1 MDITDEILTEI
12 SYVRTSTYRLRAM
25 KALKGNL
32 KIPSEIAKETG
43 ILTNHMSNTLRQLK
57 EHDLAECVN
66 PQSKKGR
73 LYRLTP
79 KGEELMRHIDSIMN
93 R

>member
-1 MDITDEILTEI
+1 MDISDEILIEI
-12 SYVRTSTYRLRAM
+12 SYVRTSTYRLRVM
-25 KALKGNL
+25 KALEGNL

-57 EHDLAECVN
+57 EHGLVECVN

>member
-1 MDITDEILTEI
+1 MDISDEILIEI
-12 SYVRTSTYRLRAM
+12 SYVRTSTYRLRVM
-25 KALKGNL
+25 KALEGNL

-43 ILTNHMSNTLRQLK
+43 ILTNHMSNTLGQLK
-57 EHDLAECVN
+57 EHDLVECVN

-73 LYRLTP
+73 LYRLTQ
-79 KGEELMRHIDSIMN
+79 KGNELMRHIDSIMN